1 MYGVGDSEHTVHFHR
16 ISHRRWWYH
25 VGIRWHVA
33 QGHAIFSFFVV
44 GFALHGEF
52 ARSLFFFSFP
62 VMIQQYTILY
72 HIPNHRVEFYWISAL
87 SEPALFF
94 FAARA
99 TFEVLTDER
108 AFSPASKISVDLF
121 SRLL

>member
-1 MYGVGDSEHTVHFHR
+1 MLAFHFM
-16 ISHRRWWYH
+16 
-25 VGIRWHVA
+25 V
-33 QGHAIFSFFVV
+33 
-44 GFALHGEF
+44 
-52 ARSLFFFSFP
+52 SLRDPSFFFSFP

-94 FAARA
+94 FAAVPRSR
-99 TFEVLTDER
+99 LTDER
-108 AFSPASKISVDLF
+108 AFSPASNFFVDRF

>member
-1 MYGVGDSEHTVHFHR
+1 MVVSRGHTLACR
-16 ISHRRWWYH
+16 ARARNL
-25 VGIRWHVA
+25 
-33 QGHAIFSFFVV
+33 FVL
-44 GFALHGEF
+44 ALHF
-52 ARSLFFFSFP
+52 MVSLRDPSFFFSFP